1 MKTNKKNS
9 SLYHE
14 LFMKDNKKNYMLAF
28 CAKIMEAV
36 ANILIAVM
44 FCFLIDGIADKSLDV
59 LFKGIII
66 GALMILLTLIAKL
79 MEKKFANQYIMTSL
93 SRYKMYIFKTILNK
107 DISAYAD
114 ISSSGFINSFS
125 NDLQFI
131 ETNYIKGLIDI
142 FFYIFQLVITLI
154 VMAVLNI

>member
-66 GALMILLTLIAKL
+66 GEIGRAH
-79 MEKKFANQYIMTSL
+79 
-93 SRYKMYIFKTILNK
+93 
-107 DISAYAD
+107 
-114 ISSSGFINSFS
+114 
-125 NDLQFI
+125 
-131 ETNYIKGLIDI
+131 
-142 FFYIFQLVITLI
+142 V
-154 VMAVLNI
+154 